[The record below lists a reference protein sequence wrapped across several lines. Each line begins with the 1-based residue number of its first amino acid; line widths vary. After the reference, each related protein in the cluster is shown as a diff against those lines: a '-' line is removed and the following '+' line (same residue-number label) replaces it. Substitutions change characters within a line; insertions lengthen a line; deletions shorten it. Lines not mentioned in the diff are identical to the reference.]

1 MRRRTRTAVFAVLLA
16 AFVSLAAIPAPV
28 AAEQRSG
35 GTIVVEEGETITEDL
50 TAFGGTLIVR
60 GTVEGDVSA
69 FTGNV
74 FIDGQV
80 NGNLEAF
87 SGNVRINGTV
97 NGDVGAFGGNVVLA
111 DDGRI
116 GGALETAAGNV
127 IVDGQVG
134 GDATIGAGTITVG
147 PTATIDGDLT
157 YDGELTQ
164 AEGASIGGQ
173 VSQSDDLTIGPQA
186 PVLPGWFGFV
196 YGLLVNL
203 LLGAVLLLIFPT
215 FSREVAGKASDDPLR
230 SAGVGLL
237 LFVAIPIALFLIALT
252 VIGIPLSLTGILV
265 YFLLLWLAG
274 IYGAYSVGTWL
285 LSLADTDNR
294 WLALVG
300 GVFLVAVLTQIPILG
315 GLVQFVVLLLG
326 FGALALNL
334 RDRYRGRRASRRGT
348 TATPASST
356 DTAR

>member
-1 MRRRTRTAVFAVLLA
+1 MREYTRTAALAVLLA
-16 AFVSLAAIPAPV
+16 ALVSLAALPVPA
-28 AAEQRSG
+28 AAEERSG
-35 GTIVVEEGETITEDL
+35 GTILVEEGETITEDL
-50 TAFGGTLIVR
+50 TAVGGTLIVR

-74 FIDGQV
+74 FIDGEV
-80 NGNLEAF
+80 TGNLDAF

-111 DDGRI
+111 DNGRI
-116 GGALETAAGNV
+116 GGTLEAAAGNV
-127 IVDGQVG
+127 ILNGEI
-134 GDATIGAGTITVG
+134 GDSATIGAGTITVG
-147 PTATIDGDLT
+147 PTAVINGDLT

-164 AEGASIGGQ
+164 AQGASVAGQ
-173 VSQSDDLTIGPQA
+173 VSQSDDLAVGPQE
-186 PVLPGWFGFV
+186 PFLPTWFGVV

-203 LLGAVLLLIFPT
+203 LLGAVLLLVFPA
-215 FSREVAGKASDDPLR
+215 FSREVAGKASGDPLR

-237 LFVAIPIALFLIALT
+237 LLIAIPIALFLIALT
-252 VIGIPLSLTGILV
+252 VVGIPLSLTGVLV
-265 YFLLLWLAG
+265 FLLLLWLSG
-274 IYGAYSVGTWL
+274 VYGAYSVGTWL

-294 WLALVG
+294 WLALAVG
-300 GVFLVAVLTQIPILG
+300 VLVVAVLSQIPILG

-334 RDRYRGRRASRRGT
+334 RDRYRGRRVSRRGT
-348 TATPASST
+348 AATPAGST